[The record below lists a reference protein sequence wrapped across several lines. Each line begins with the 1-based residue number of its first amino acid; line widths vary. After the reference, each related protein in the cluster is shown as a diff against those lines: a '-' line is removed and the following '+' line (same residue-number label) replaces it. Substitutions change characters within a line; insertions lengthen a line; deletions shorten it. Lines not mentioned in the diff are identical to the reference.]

1 MHGLLGLI
9 AFAVIILI
17 VLKGIQEHL
26 RHRDHERSLW
36 HSSWGEVSL
45 GSTLVV
51 MITAV
56 SSTTYLG
63 GYLNPFLIGLML
75 SMGLAPLPRD
85 QSKPDSDRGEARINT
100 N

>member
-1 MHGLLGLI
+1 MHRLLGLI
-9 AFAVIILI
+9 ALVVIMLI
-17 VLKGIQEHL
+17 VFKGIRDHL
-26 RHRDHERSLW
+26 RHRGHERSSW
-36 HSSWGEVSL
+36 HSSWGEVAL

-63 GYLNPFLIGLML
+63 GYLNPFLMGLML
-75 SMGLAPLPRD
+75 SMGLAPLPVVQSTSESD
-85 QSKPDSDRGEARINT
+85 QGEARINT